1 MSMDVDA
8 AVAQAL
14 RHIDQDAVTQL
25 AVDLVSIP
33 SPTGSE
39 REAATFLA
47 EYMAAGGLEVTLQ
60 EVGPNRANAV
70 GILRGAGDGP
80 RLMFNGHLD
89 TSITGIEAEDYP
101 MTGPLGPASRTKGF
115 VQDGHVLG
123 CGAYNMKGGVAA
135 MVSAALAV
143 KAAGVALRGD
153 LVVAAVAGEIEKA
166 PVKGLLR
173 TYAGEAYNG
182 GGVGTRHLLSRGN
195 LTDYALVPEPSHMGV
210 LRSRLGLLFIKLTTR
225 GDMVRACFTDKG
237 RTAMAKMFAAL
248 TALER
253 DFNPR
258 IARFT
263 RVQEDSVYTPGF
275 SIGAIEAGWPYKPWA
290 SPAVC
295 CAYVDF
301 RMPLGHTVLG
311 AERELRAFLD
321 EMEARDPELR
331 VEMEVFLSK
340 ASNTT
345 AADSYIYGS
354 CRRHY
359 ESIIGPY
366 ERCTHPL
373 ASYSDD
379 TCIMREQAM
388 EAVVFG
394 PGGLRYRG
402 QDDSRG
408 LGVGGEAVSIADMLN
423 IARVY
428 AATAIDTCSKPRDV
442 LKLRDQWSEAPA

>member
-1 MSMDVDA
+1 MA
-8 AVAQAL
+8 APDPTAKAL
-14 RHIDQDAVTQL
+14 SRIDQDVVTKL

-39 REAATFLA
+39 RELATFLA
-47 EYMAAGGLEVTLQ
+47 DYMAAGGLEVSLQ

-70 GILRGAGDGP
+70 GILRGEGEGP

-101 MTGPLGPASRTKGF
+101 MTGPHGAASRAKGF
-115 VQDGHVLG
+115 VKDGHVLG
-123 CGAYNMKGGVAA
+123 CG
-135 MVSAALAV
+135 
-143 KAAGVALRGD
+143 
-153 LVVAAVAGEIEKA
+153 
-166 PVKGLLR
+166 
-173 TYAGEAYNG
+173 AYNG

-195 LTDYALVPEPSHMGV
+195 ITDYALVPEPTHMGV

-225 GDMVRACFTDKG
+225 GDMVRACFADKG
-237 RTAMAKMFAAL
+237 RTAMAKMFDVL
-248 TALER
+248 SALER

-258 IARFT
+258 IARYT

-311 AERELRAFLD
+311 AERELRGFLD
-321 EMEARDPELR
+321 ELPARDPDLK
-331 VEMEVFLSK
+331 VEMEIFLSK

-345 AADSYIYGS
+345 PADSHVYTS
-354 CRRHY
+354 CRQHF
-359 ESIIGPY
+359 ESLIGPY

-379 TCIMREQAM
+379 SCIMREQAM

-402 QDDSRG
+402 QGDGRG
-408 LGVGGEAVSIADMLN
+408 LGIGGEAVSIADMLN
-423 IARVY
+423 VSRVF
-428 AATAIDTCSKPRDV
+428 AAT
-442 LKLRDQWSEAPA
+442 